1 MNEQFLIEPSDDN
14 RMVLVNSRIDYQQR
28 ENVLNSSCL
37 YDYISWFKK
46 KKIDENDKKYLARAT
61 K

>member
-1 MNEQFLIEPSDDN
+1 
-14 RMVLVNSRIDYQQR
+14 MVLVNSRIDYQQR

>member
-46 KKIDENDKKYLARAT
+46 KKIDEDDKKYLARAT